1 MIFISI
7 LLNFLNVIH
16 ILQGILRTEE
26 LLFESPPT
34 QVLLCIFCNYLFH
47 CPYIHIKWLF
57 CITIFGYW
65 LSRKF
70 IAYVPPS
77 QKFMSDMV
85 VNRFINPSVQ
95 KKKRYR
101 NATGVRGHLLWCA
114 FTERCHG
121 SNKSCEHQQDMA
133 FKGQILKKLTQGC
146 LSKEAIS
153 FKVDI

>member
-95 KKKRYR
+95 KKKEIQKRNRCKGSLAVMCIYR
-101 NATGVRGHLLWCA
+101 KMSWIKQELWASAGHGFQRANSEKAHTRLP
-114 FTERCHG
+114 
-121 SNKSCEHQQDMA
+121 
-133 FKGQILKKLTQGC
+133 FKGSHIL
-146 LSKEAIS
+146 
-153 FKVDI
+153 